1 MRRAIVAAVVLI
13 CSSRNAPL
21 SASEFVALQLSCNY
35 VGNKVVLV
43 PTSHNRLHVVI
54 GDREQKVIRTCAPG
68 MAGRCRQWTVQRFDL
83 LCGESKVSWRSIA
96 EQLLN
101 LTPMPARMGNALK
114 RAPPE
119 AWELRTLRAE
129 TGFAPVDELGA
140 RILSVADKPI
150 PQSPAAE
157 RASDGNTIMTSEI
170 ADRAPLS
177 PKFEPDR
184 VWSPPKGADTSQ
196 LFQFQTGPSQS
207 AEPTS
212 QPPGM
217 ASASTG
223 PSAVEEKTE
232 IAPHAAL
239 RPLEEVA
246 AGHPDV
252 AEFNF
257 PKGADSVSATNSA
270 GVQMAV
276 PDDPFKFMSQRL
288 DGDQAARFLVA
299 LASTLLL
306 TFTLLTI
313 VRTALTWRKS
323 VTVSPR
329 AAPGGELPLAP
340 EAEAEACR
348 ELMKQVATELMRA
361 SAAVNSL
368 RGAPALQSA
377 LYLELD
383 AIRRLLGF
391 APQTQGSSGEP
402 EDWHRIKSQLIT
414 SLQGTQRIVGIA
426 EAARTSFSFHPA
438 ALQVITTRLEAYA
451 FLGVNASSSEVLLKK
466 TVNALRQCWH
476 PDLATDEED
485 RRLREIRIKQINVA
499 WDLISRKQMS
509 A

>member
-21 SASEFVALQLSCNY
+21 SASEF
-35 VGNKVVLV
+35 
-43 PTSHNRLHVVI
+43 
-54 GDREQKVIRTCAPG
+54 
-68 MAGRCRQWTVQRFDL
+68 DL

-96 EQLLN
+96 EQVLN

-114 RAPPE
+114 RAPSK
-119 AWELRTLRAE
+119 AWELQTLRAE
-129 TGFAPVDELGA
+129 TGFAPVDELGG
-140 RILSVADKPI
+140 RILSFADKPI
-150 PQSPAAE
+150 PQSAAAE

-170 ADRAPLS
+170 ADRAPPS
-177 PKFEPDR
+177 HKFEPDP
-184 VWSPPKGADTSQ
+184 VWSKVRLPKGADTFQ
-196 LFQFQTGPSQS
+196 LFQFQTGPPQS
-207 AEPTS
+207 AEPIS
-212 QPPGM
+212 QQPGM
-217 ASASTG
+217 LSASTG
-223 PSAVEEKTE
+223 PSAEEEKTE
-232 IAPHAAL
+232 IAPHAPL
-239 RPLEEVA
+239 RPPEEVA
-246 AGHPDV
+246 GGNPDV
-252 AEFNF
+252 AEFNL
-257 PKGADSVSATNSA
+257 PKPGADSVSATNSA
-270 GVQMAV
+270 SVQMAV
-276 PDDPFKFMSQRL
+276 PDDQFKFMSQRL
-288 DGDQAARFLVA
+288 DGDQAAPFLVA
-299 LASTLLL
+299 LGSTLLL
-306 TFTLLTI
+306 TFTLLI
-313 VRTALTWRKS
+313 ILRTALTRRKL
-323 VTVSPR
+323 VIVSPR
-329 AAPGGELPLAP
+329 AAPGGELSLAP
-340 EAEAEACR
+340 EAEVEACR

-391 APQTQGSSGEP
+391 APQTQGSSGEQ

-451 FLGVNASSSEVLLKK
+451 FLGVNASSSEALLKK